1 MDLYHNFKIK
11 YFYSYLDNEDVT
23 RIKEIDF
30 DKYLEGKDKST
41 GKDTEVKLIKR
52 LLSAKNPADC
62 KRIMEAYLSI
72 FAGKKEDDGFEYESK
87 ILYKELK
94 VYGKLLKVAY
104 LLSSPE
110 NDDISSWAMM
120 DAINSIVLSDCTDK
134 LLPVEGNRFRVTEKN
149 KADIYWGS
157 YVEEYSKCLY
167 GDELHSDMKKLNTVY
182 GELMSALV
190 ACYVWKSIDYGFG
203 GELTDKFGYESQTYN
218 GTRSSVSYWSNKRSD
233 YRLTD
238 LYNQG
243 LNEVNKNIGKV
254 GEHYLSNMALKCAEG
269 DFLLNKIIKTSSYVM
284 ETSSYKIKRFE
295 NKFAMIEGLS
305 KKKYLKRCLINLI
318 EYILHEKIKNVEINV
333 DIKSKTVY
341 FNVKSVIE
349 ALYVYLMS
357 ILVRPVEY
365 RKCELCDTFF
375 VSSQPGR
382 KYCDYHKD
390 KKRYQYHNDKIAEKS
405 DNDDDFKMIEVMG
418 LRNINDLYDDD
429 EDDEDD
435 EYDEFEEYDK
445 EDQIT
450 FW

>member
-1 MDLYHNFKIK
+1 MDLYHNFKII
-11 YFYSYLDNEDVT
+11 YSYSYLDNEGVK
-23 RIKEIDF
+23 RIKEVDF
-30 DKYLEGKDKST
+30 DKYLERKDKST
-41 GKDTEVKLIKR
+41 GEDTEVKLIKR
-52 LLSAKNPADC
+52 LLYAKNPTDC
-62 KRIMEAYLSI
+62 KRIMEAYPFPI
-72 FAGKKEDDGFEYESK
+72 AGEKEYDDGFEYASK
-87 ILYKELK
+87 KLYKELK
-94 VYGKLLKVAY
+94 VYGELLKVAY
-104 LLSSPE
+104 LLSSSE
-110 NDDISSWAMM
+110 NDDISIWAMM

-134 LLPVEGNRFRVTEKN
+134 LLPVEGNGFRVTEKN

-157 YVEEYSKCLY
+157 YVEEYSKY
-167 GDELHSDMKKLNTVY
+167 LHGNKLHNDMKRINTSY

-203 GELTDKFGYESQTYN
+203 GELADKFGYESQTYN

-269 DFLLNKIIKTSSYVM
+269 DFLLKQIIEASSYASKIYQNKYDMM
-284 ETSSYKIKRFE
+284 ED
-295 NKFAMIEGLS
+295 LS
-305 KKKYLKRCLINLI
+305 KKTCLKRCLIELI
-318 EYILHEKIKNVEINV
+318 EFILHEKTKNIKINI

-365 RKCELCDTFF
+365 RKCELCDNFF

-382 KYCDYHKD
+382 KYCDYHKEN
-390 KKRYQYHNDKIAEKS
+390 KKYQYHNDKITEKA
-405 DNDDDFKMIEVMG
+405 DNNDDFKMIEVMG

-435 EYDEFEEYDK
+435 EYDEFEEYDG